1 MRENRTIEG
10 NLQGPIRPTLRSVVF
25 RAKRLGNHDMEDQSV
40 FHRKPPEVPQ
50 PEVPQAD
57 LIDLLL
63 NADEPTR
70 RLLIFDALRAGTL
83 RTGEAEEVM
92 AQVMRLERAAAPRD
106 AKLESDPKSHRQ
118 AA

>member
-1 MRENRTIEG
+1 MCENRTNEEDIG
-10 NLQGPIRPTLRSVVF
+10 GPTRSTLKLVVF
-25 RAKRLGNHDMEDQSV
+25 RAKRLGNHSIEDQSV
-40 FHRKPPEVPQ
+40 FHRKL

-70 RLLIFDALRAGTL
+70 RLLVFEALRAGTL
-83 RTGEAEEVM
+83 GTSEAEEVM
-92 AQVMRLERAAAPRD
+92 AQVMRLERAAAPHD
-106 AKLESDPKSHRQ
+106 AKLESNPKSDRQ

>member
-1 MRENRTIEG
+1 
-10 NLQGPIRPTLRSVVF
+10 
-25 RAKRLGNHDMEDQSV
+25 MEDQSV
-40 FHRKPPEVPQ
+40 FHRKL

-70 RLLIFDALRAGTL
+70 RLLVFEALRAGTL

-92 AQVMRLERAAAPRD
+92 AHVIRLERAAGPRD
-106 AKLESDPKSHRQ
+106 AKLESEPKSDLQ